1 MTTMVDCK
9 PKRLEFGCYICA
21 KPLFETFKYVIL
33 RNQRNVDRLYQLTIL
48 SEPIYIFYVMGR
60 PYFSLLFL
68 TKCFAR

>member
-1 MTTMVDCK
+1 MMTTMVDCK

-33 RNQRNVDRLYQLTIL
+33 RNVDRLYQIYLK
-48 SEPIYIFYVMGR
+48 PIYIFYVMGR
-60 PYFSLLFL
+60 PYISLLFL